1 MDKENLKNYL
11 ALMKEAKYIKSR
23 IEQLE
28 DDAKNLKVF
37 VADGMP
43 RSSSIRDSIGEI
55 IANIEGLKTEY
66 LHIYKEAL
74 RELCK
79 IEKVIDSLTNETERL
94 LMRKR
99 YIEGKHWADIC
110 TELNYSWKQIHRIHS
125 RILKKIAKDDTQ

>member
-43 RSSSIRDSIGEI
+43 RSSSIRDSIGEV
-55 IANIEGLKTEY
+55 IANIEGLRTKG
-66 LHIYKEAL
+66 LHIYVESL
-74 RELCK
+74 QELCK

-99 YIEGKHWADIC
+99 CIEGKHWADIC
-110 TELNYSWKQIHRIHS
+110 VELNYSWKQIHRIHS

>member
-43 RSSSIRDSIGEI
+43 RSSSIRDSIGEV
-55 IANIEGLKTEY
+55 IANIEDLRTKG
-66 LHIYKEAL
+66 LHIYVESL
-74 RELCK
+74 QELCK

-110 TELNYSWKQIHRIHS
+110 VELNYSWKQIHRIHS